1 MLYYRIII
9 KTNVIDSTIEEICV
23 GVNLCNVPSKDELE
37 ASSFSN
43 LLQWDAINPLT
54 NNPIQPEEISEEQNL
69 AITIC
74 INSIDS

>member
-54 NNPIQPEEISEEQNL
+54 KNPIQPEEISEEQNL
-69 AITIC
+69 SITIC